1 MPVGLALPVG
11 VEPGGGLRISK
22 GADND
27 NKIVSL
33 ALGDCSNDNAFQQ
46 GIGFGAPPN
55 FEINDAGLRSQV
67 ILQVRRVFDKFKRER
82 RYELVEGTVKVSAAG
97 DPGVQEGE
105 HILQFRYIS
114 LEANEERLFSRP
126 VTGTLAGFG
135 GR

>member
-1 MPVGLALPVG
+1 
-11 VEPGGGLRISK
+11 
-22 GADND
+22 
-27 NKIVSL
+27 
-33 ALGDCSNDNAFQQ
+33 
-46 GIGFGAPPN
+46 
-55 FEINDAGLRSQV
+55 V